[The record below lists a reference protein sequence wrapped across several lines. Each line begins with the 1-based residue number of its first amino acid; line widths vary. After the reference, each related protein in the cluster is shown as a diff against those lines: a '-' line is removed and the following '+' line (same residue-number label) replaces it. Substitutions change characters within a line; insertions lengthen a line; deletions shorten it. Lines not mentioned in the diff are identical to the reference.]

1 MGSIKKEIF
10 IGFLIGLIAWSF
22 GFYLYVEFSTKYSFV
37 TTLEMMREGDLI
49 GKVMGLVALPNLA
62 VFFIFLK
69 KKQEYRARGV
79 VFASFFITF
88 LILLA
93 QFI

>member
-1 MGSIKKEIF
+1 MGFIKKEIF
-10 IGFLIGLIAWSF
+10 IGILVGLIAWSF
-22 GFYLYVEFSTKYSFV
+22 GFYLYVEFSTEYSFG
-37 TTLEMMREGDLI
+37 TTLELMREGDLI
-49 GKVMGLVALPNLA
+49 GKVMGLAALPNLA

-79 VFASFFITF
+79 VLASFFIAF

-93 QFI
+93 QFL